1 MKRNDASR
9 ISPINMQTCKG
20 KYVAFISKDFP
31 DDVDDFLFTSIILA
45 TSDTY
50 AGVWQNEDVQNELSR
65 INALDNTSPS
75 TNLLNEV
82 VVVHYLNDIL
92 TS

>member
-9 ISPINMQTCKG
+9 ISPADMQTYQG

-31 DDVDDFLFTSIILA
+31 DAVDDLLFTSSILA
-45 TSDTY
+45 ASDTY
-50 AGVWQNEDVQNELSR
+50 AGVWQNAAVQDELSR

-75 TNLLNEV
+75 TNLLKEV